1 MLECALILMRKTLAS
16 TILSLILAG
25 FPVVAGIL
33 KINLFWEF

>member
-1 MLECALILMRKTLAS
+1 MLECALILIMRKTLAS
-16 TILSLILAG
+16 TIRLILAG